1 MKGTTSIF
9 LFGGFQV
16 FELQNLEGAATGT
29 VWNFIGS
36 GRTVRAKMIA
46 TMKLVN
52 T

>member
-1 MKGTTSIF
+1 MKGTASIF
-9 LFGGFQV
+9 LFGGFQN
-16 FELQNLEGAATGT
+16 FELQNLEGAAAGT
-29 VWNFIGS
+29 VWKFIGN